1 MRKWEI
7 ERELN
12 FFDALE
18 TSTLSAQEDLALIRL
33 IKSLSDEYGKLTKER
48 ELVSEK
54 AKKEGVIFG
63 EDGQPTAE
71 SNQEALQKANEQ
83 LTILINED
91 IDMKQLSIET
101 LHKLKN
107 DNLEKLGNVISFSN
121 FANKYLKET

>member
-7 ERELN
+7 ERELK

-33 IKSLSDEYGKLTKER
+33 IKNLSDEYGKLTKER

-83 LTILINED
+83 MTILINED

>member
-63 EDGQPTAE
+63 EDGQPTDE

>member
-1 MRKWEI
+1 MRKWVI
-7 ERELN
+7 ERELK
-12 FFDALE
+12 FFDALK

-83 LTILINED
+83 MTILINED

>member
-1 MRKWEI
+1 MRK
-7 ERELN
+7 
-12 FFDALE
+12 
-18 TSTLSAQEDLALIRL
+18 
-33 IKSLSDEYGKLTKER
+33 
-48 ELVSEK
+48 
-54 AKKEGVIFG
+54 
-63 EDGQPTAE
+63 AE

>member
-7 ERELN
+7 ERELE

-33 IKSLSDEYGKLTKER
+33 IKNLSDEYGKLTKER